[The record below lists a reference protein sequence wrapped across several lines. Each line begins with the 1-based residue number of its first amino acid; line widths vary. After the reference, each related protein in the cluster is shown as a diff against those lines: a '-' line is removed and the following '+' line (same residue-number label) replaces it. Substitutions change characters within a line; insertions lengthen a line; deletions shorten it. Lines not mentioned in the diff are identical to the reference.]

1 MSKIVDYLHLTKAF
15 GMAAAASLPLNV
27 LLGMKYSPLKLVFP
41 NFSYEGPVNVAH
53 QWLGNQIYL
62 LLTVHVCLYLKF
74 FWDTSR
80 MKTRLL
86 EIDALCGVCA
96 FGIMVYS
103 LPSCLPGLS

>member
-41 NFSYEGPVNVAH
+41 NFSYEGPVNVVH

-86 EIDALCGVCA
+86 ETDVLCGVCA
-96 FGIMVYS
+96 FSIMVHS
-103 LPSCLPGLS
+103 LLSCLLGLS